1 MDIGNKTR
9 VKVTPFQLRVLG
21 GMFTVEEFVMEEGQS
36 KDEFHKHVKSIP
48 SDRWFVML
56 AEDDEQA
63 PDTLAIIDDD
73 FEFQIYAVGSF
84 QNE

>member
-1 MDIGNKTR
+1 MEIGKKTR
-9 VKVTPFQLRVLG
+9 VKITPFQLRVLG
-21 GMFTVEEFVMEEGQS
+21 GIFTVEEFVMEKGQS
-36 KDEFHKHVKSIP
+36 KDEFQKQMRGIP

-56 AEDDEQA
+56 AEDDEKT
-63 PDTLAIIDDD
+63 PDTLAIIDDE

>member
-1 MDIGNKTR
+1 MDIGKKIH
-9 VKVTPFQLRVLG
+9 VKVSPFQLRVLG
-21 GMFTVEEFVMEEGQS
+21 GTFNVTELVMEKGQS
-36 KDEFHKHVKSIP
+36 KDEFQQHLKGIP

-63 PDTLAIIDDD
+63 PDTLAIIDDE
-73 FEFQIYAVGSF
+73 FEFQIYAIGSF